1 MREGDSTEN
10 WEMGDAPPEL
20 VSIRGERHTE
30 EIIFSQEIFNE
41 LL

>member
-20 VSIRGERHTE
+20 VSIRRETHRRDHF
-30 EIIFSQEIFNE
+30 FSGDI
-41 LL
+41 